1 MESKIKEEQSKVAK
15 TIGGEIIISDEEEDD
30 EEEEEVHNL
39 ATDNTFDNN
48 ELMLKSK
55 SKTSVNDNVMSRQ

>member
-39 ATDNTFDNN
+39 TTDNTFDNN
-48 ELMLKSK
+48 ELML
-55 SKTSVNDNVMSRQ
+55 